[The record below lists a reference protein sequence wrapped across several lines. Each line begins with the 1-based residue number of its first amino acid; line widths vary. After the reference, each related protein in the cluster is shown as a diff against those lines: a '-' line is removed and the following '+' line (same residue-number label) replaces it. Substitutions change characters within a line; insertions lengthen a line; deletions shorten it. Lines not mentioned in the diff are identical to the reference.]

1 MNNIDMDKLKEAVK
15 ANNAFLDKLRN
26 DPKVIDL
33 GEKMQKVA
41 FNLDKAGIKAGKEDY
56 WSDMAVIA
64 AYCLAAQYA
73 EVMRGRKFDPPA
85 PAANDNVN
93 ETKLAA

>member
-1 MNNIDMDKLKEAVK
+1 MRELDMEALKKAVK
-15 ANNAFLDKLRN
+15 ANNDFLDKLRN

-33 GEKMQKVA
+33 GEKMQKCA
-41 FNLDKAGIKAGKEDY
+41 FNLDKAGIKAGKDDY

-73 EVMRGRKFDPPA
+73 EVMNGRKFDPP
-85 PAANDNVN
+85 PANDN
-93 ETKLAA
+93 KPDDMKMAA